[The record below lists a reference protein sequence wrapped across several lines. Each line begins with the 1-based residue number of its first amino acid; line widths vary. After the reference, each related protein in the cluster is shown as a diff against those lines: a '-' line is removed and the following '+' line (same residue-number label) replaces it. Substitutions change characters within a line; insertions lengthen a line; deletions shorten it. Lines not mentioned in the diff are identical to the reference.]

1 MLPLFYHYMKICRCV
16 NTKCIQVL
24 NHCMLP
30 VITTD
35 CPLKGWLPRVL
46 CSTEIGT
53 PTIPVLSGS
62 GEADRGAVPFELLD
76 T

>member
-1 MLPLFYHYMKICRCV
+1 MFQYKMHSIIKTL
-16 NTKCIQVL
+16 
-24 NHCMLP
+24 LP

-35 CPLKGWLPRVL
+35 CVLKGWLPRVL

-53 PTIPVLSGS
+53 PTIPVLPGS
-62 GEADRGAVPFELLD
+62 GDADRGLVPFALSD